1 MYLILLILHS
11 LLRWFL
17 LISLIYTI
25 YRSFDGWLKNKTFS
39 KMDETLRSTTTTL
52 THIQLIIGI
61 LLYIISPLIAAF
73 FRNFKDL
80 VHNREIRFFGIEHN
94 IMMLAAIIIITI
106 GSIIAKR
113 KSLDQDKFKTI
124 AIWFT
129 IGLIIILISIP
140 WSFSPLAGRPLF
152 RFY

>member
-1 MYLILLILHS
+1 
-11 LLRWFL
+11 
-17 LISLIYTI
+17 
-25 YRSFDGWLKNKTFS
+25 
-39 KMDETLRSTTTTL
+39 MDETLRSTTTTL

-73 FRNFKDL
+73 FHNFKDL

-113 KSLDQDKFKTI
+113 KSLDKDKFKTI

-140 WSFSPLAGRPLF
+140 WSFSTACRKTIIQILLI
-152 RFY
+152 